1 MVEVHVNMA
10 SYLYKSHAPYHAQEQ
25 DIQFFCSI
33 ESVRHA
39 GGLAFIY
46 GVLFGK
52 SLQPTPYRICTGQ
65 NGARPLSEMSDKSV
79 DVFKTFTATKVT
91 EEQ

>member
-1 MVEVHVNMA
+1 M
-10 SYLYKSHAPYHAQEQ
+10 SHSPYHAQEQ
-25 DIQFFCSI
+25 DILFFCRI

-52 SLQPTPYRICTGQ
+52 FLQPTAYRISTGQ
-65 NGARPLSEMSDKSV
+65 KGARPLSEMSDKSV
-79 DVFKTFTATKVT
+79 DVFKTFTATKVA
-91 EEQ
+91 EEKGHLCLIS